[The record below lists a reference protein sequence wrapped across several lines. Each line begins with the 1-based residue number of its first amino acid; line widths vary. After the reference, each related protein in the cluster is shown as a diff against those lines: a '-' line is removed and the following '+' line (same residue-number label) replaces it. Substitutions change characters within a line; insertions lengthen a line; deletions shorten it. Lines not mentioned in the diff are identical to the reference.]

1 MSPSASVTSGSSA
14 GGISTLSMTWIT
26 PLDAITSAEV
36 TFASLTA
43 TTPLVTVKDRSSPLS
58 ASAVIPSVTSEAV
71 TSPLTTWYSSMSLRV
86 AFSSSV
92 SNADKSIPAA
102 AKASSVGAKT
112 VNGPSACSADTSPA
126 WDNAATRESCAPV
139 FWAFVGMS

>member
-26 PLDAITSAEV
+26 PLDAGTSASTTV
-36 TFASLTA
+36 ASLTM
-43 TTPLVTVKDRSSPLS
+43 TESPTVKERSSPLTAAATS
-58 ASAVIPSVTSEAV
+58 PSVTAEEG
-71 TSPLTTWYSSMSLRV
+71 TSPATTWYSSMSLRV